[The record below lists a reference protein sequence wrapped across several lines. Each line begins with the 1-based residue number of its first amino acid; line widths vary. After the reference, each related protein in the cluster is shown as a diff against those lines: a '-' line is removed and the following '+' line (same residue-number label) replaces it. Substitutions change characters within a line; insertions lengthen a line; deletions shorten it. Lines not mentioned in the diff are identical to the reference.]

1 MRHCMCVIEINQCQ
15 FSQVRADTNIH
26 KIISV
31 VASFAASL
39 EGPRNYQLVI
49 GKFDVGCSKR
59 VILEL
64 TCLLI
69 CSRIELELNE
79 KLPNIVE

>member
-49 GKFDVGCSKR
+49 GKIRRGMLETGDIRTHMPADMLSYR
-59 VILEL
+59 V
-64 TCLLI
+64 
-69 CSRIELELNE
+69 RA
-79 KLPNIVE
+79 